1 MPNDIFLEPVIT
13 SQCFHSFCANCI
25 SEAIQFESQCPLCRK
40 KLKSDDIH
48 ANLALQ
54 SLVAELEVF
63 CPFKSEGC
71 TETMR
76 YEALTNHVASACLCV
91 PRKCVYEQYGCEF
104 SGRTMTLNT
113 HLESC
118 LYHKLR
124 AFIKTT
130 DQRISYLE
138 AIVVEQQQAIA
149 SLLAKDNVKPTGL
162 RTVPVSSPVPSLSD
176 GCSSSQDLRIAQ
188 HNWIENGMTCT
199 KTIDTER
206 SGVTSL
212 AFRRGYRTR
221 ANARMLYAGSY
232 DGSIKVF
239 DSYSGN
245 LKKSLLGHRLS
256 VWNIDEDGT
265 QPTATF
271 GENHGKIYSLLV
283 RKNRIFS
290 ASSDQTIRIWD
301 AVSLEQVGVLSGHTG
316 GVNSIKFY
324 QDYILSASSDKS
336 IKARLL
342 VLTDSSC
349 LHTVSH
355 LPSECLDV
363 AIGDGMLFA
372 SGYDSNITAYSANDY
387 TRLGTMTGH
396 RWEVWQL
403 EYSNGVLF
411 SGSHDHSIKI
421 WDARNFQNASTLV
434 GHRGYIHALAWGD
447 GALLSGCA
455 DRSIKMWS

>member
-1 MPNDIFLEPVIT
+1 MQQRIQQHICQDIFLEPVIT

-138 AIVVEQQQAIA
+138 AIVVVRREDG
-149 SLLAKDNVKPTGL
+149 SF
-162 RTVPVSSPVPSLSD
+162 PVPSLSD

-206 SGVTSL
+206 
-212 AFRRGYRTR
+212 
-221 ANARMLYAGSY
+221 MLYAGSY

-256 VWNIDEDGT
+256 VWSLAIDEHGSHLYSGCSDETINVWNIDEGGT

-301 AVSLEQVGVLSGHTG
+301 AASLEQVGVLSGHTG

-324 QDYILSASSDKS
+324 QDYILSASSDRS

-342 VLTDSSC
+342 VWDLNTLSC

-421 WDARNFQNASTLV
+421 WGT
-434 GHRGYIHALAWGD
+434 
-447 GALLSGCA
+447 
-455 DRSIKMWS
+455 